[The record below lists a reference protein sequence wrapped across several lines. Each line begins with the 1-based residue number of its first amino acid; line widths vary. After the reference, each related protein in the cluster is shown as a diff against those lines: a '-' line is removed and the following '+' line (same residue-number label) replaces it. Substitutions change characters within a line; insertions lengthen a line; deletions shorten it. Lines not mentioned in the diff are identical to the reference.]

1 MDVNIISFGAIK
13 DITGSNNIVLQNI
26 NDTNQ
31 LVHQLEELYP
41 ALSNIKYAIAVDKKI
56 VSGKTQLYNNATVA
70 ILPPFSG
77 G

>member
-13 DITGSNNIVLQNI
+13 DITVSNNIVLQNI

-31 LVHQLEELYP
+31 LVHQLEQLYP
-41 ALSNIKYAIAVDKKI
+41 ALTNIKYAIAVDKKI
-56 VSGKTQLYNNATVA
+56 ISINTQLYNNATVA

>member
-1 MDVNIISFGAIK
+1 MDVNIISFGAIT
-13 DITGSNNIVLQNI
+13 DITGSNNIMLQNI

-31 LVHQLEELYP
+31 LVHQLEKLYP

-56 VSGKTQLYNNATVA
+56 IAGNTQLCNNATVA